1 MSYVNTPKS
10 QWELCPNRRT
20 AHTYLYS
27 WKYFYFWWIKEN
39 QRAKLEI
46 FTVMTHFCQ
55 PHVLAI
61 KLYIQEPVITGHT
74 RSFSSRLGPK
84 SYNSGAQSS
93 IPSMNCARKPLNS
106 QPGRA
111 PLPAGS
117 PGHQETGGKRG
128 EGAGRYSDPRARLL
142 QLHGCTRFLFR
153 ARTAGVHTFFFGS
166 MHYFCLNFGIPIP
179 AEQYERKRSPLP
191 APISSSPFSMQTS
204 ATNSAFGSPWAMKSL
219 TPKFTTQCKKQNQRC
234 LPTAPA
240 HLQTGIPQ
248 KSAQMDATKTLH
260 TPKTPSLR
268 MS

>member
-1 MSYVNTPKS
+1 
-10 QWELCPNRRT
+10 
-20 AHTYLYS
+20 
-27 WKYFYFWWIKEN
+27 
-39 QRAKLEI
+39 
-46 FTVMTHFCQ
+46 MTHFCQ

-166 MHYFCLNFGIPIP
+166 MHYFCLNFGIPISSRTIREE
-179 AEQYERKRSPLP
+179 AL
-191 APISSSPFSMQTS
+191 SSSSSNFQLAVFYANFSHKLRIWIAVGHDELNSQIYNTMQK
-204 ATNSAFGSPWAMKSL
+204 AK
-219 TPKFTTQCKKQNQRC
+219 
-234 LPTAPA
+234 PTMPPYRAC
-240 HLQTGIPQ
+240 
-248 KSAQMDATKTLH
+248 
-260 TPKTPSLR
+260 TPSDGNP
-268 MS
+268 SEVSTNGCYQDTAHT